1 MRSDKYYD
9 LAKNKLYDIC
19 RSITGKGLLKTLK
32 LIKSEFPDLTIR
44 RIKSGTKIFDW
55 KVPPEWEIKEA
66 YVLDKDKKKIIDFK
80 ENNLHILNYSR
91 NIHKEIKKEHLL
103 NKIYSAKHL
112 PKAIPYL
119 TSYYKR
125 DWGFCTTDVFREKIK
140 KIYKKNDK
148 FLINIDSKFK
158 SDGNLYYGELFIK
171 GHSSKEILIS
181 TYVCHPSMANNEL
194 SGPILSMALI
204 DYYRKKKLNY
214 SLRFI
219 FIPETIGSIGFLCK
233 NLKKLKKNTIAGY
246 LLSCVGD
253 EKMYS
258 CIFSKNE
265 NSISDISLR
274 KAYKKLNI
282 KYKKYSFLDGGSD
295 ERQFNSPGI
304 DLPIASIYRSKFG
317 TYKEYHTSLDNFDLV
332 TKKGIS
338 QSFNLVKLAINQIQ
352 KIKIPKATFLCEP
365 FLFKRKLYPSIKT
378 KELNKEL
385 KQMLDFLKYSDGS
398 LDLIQILNKIKVN
411 LNQGNKIYKKLLKY
425 NLIN

>member
-1 MRSDKYYD
+1 
-9 LAKNKLYDIC
+9 L
-19 RSITGKGLLKTLK
+19 
-32 LIKSEFPDLTIR
+32 
-44 RIKSGTKIFDW
+44 
-55 KVPPEWEIKEA
+55 V
-66 YVLDKDKKKIIDFK
+66 
-80 ENNLHILNYSR
+80 
-91 NIHKEIKKEHLL
+91 
-103 NKIYSAKHL
+103 
-112 PKAIPYL
+112 
-119 TSYYKR
+119 
-125 DWGFCTTDVFREKIK
+125 
-140 KIYKKNDK
+140 
-148 FLINIDSKFK
+148 NIDSKFK
-158 SDGNLYYGELFIK
+158 SDGNLYYGELLIR
-171 GHSSKEILIS
+171 GLSSKEILIS

-204 DYYRKKKLNY
+204 DYYREKKLNY

-219 FIPETIGSIGFLCK
+219 FIPETIGSISFLYK
-233 NLKKLKKNTIAGY
+233 NLKKLKKNIIAGY

-253 EKMYS
+253 QKMYS

-274 KAYKKLNI
+274 KAYRKLNI

-352 KIKIPKATFLCEP
+352 KTKIPKATFLCEP
-365 FLFKRKLYPSIKT
+365 FLFKRRLYPSIKT

-385 KQMLDFLKYSDGS
+385 KQMLDFLKYSDGN
-398 LDLIQILNKIKVN
+398 LDLIQISNKIKVN
-411 LNQGNKIYKKLLKY
+411 SNQGNKIYKKLLKY
-425 NLIN
+425 NLII